1 MDKNKL
7 NNELKKIIGN
17 NTFIKALAALLMIA
31 FIWLA
36 YTTFFNSSS
45 SNKKSDLTLKGAQE
59 VTTEEAEISEQI
71 LDYEKEQKQELQDIL
86 SKMEGV
92 GEVDVKIYF
101 ESGEV
106 KVPAYNS
113 TTQTSETME
122 EDSQGGTR
130 STIQENGG
138 DTVVMHS
145 NGSTNEP
152 FIVQTYKP
160 KITGIFIVAEGASNS
175 KIRYDIQ
182 TAVSTLYNLS
192 LDKVNVYPMEK

>member
-1 MDKNKL
+1 MDKDKL
-7 NNELKKIIGN
+7 KNELKKIKN
-17 NTFIKALAALLMIA
+17 NKTFVNALVVLLMIA
-31 FIWLA
+31 FLWLA
-36 YTTFFNSSS
+36 YTTFFTSSS
-45 SNKKSDLTLKGAQE
+45 SGKVTSIPKGAKE
-59 VTTEEAEISEQI
+59 VTAEESGVNKQI
-71 LDYEKEQKQELQDIL
+71 LDYESEQRQELQEIL

-92 GEVDVKIYF
+92 GKVEVKMYF

-106 KVPAYNS
+106 RVPAYNS
-113 TTQTSETME
+113 TTQTSETRE

-130 STIQENGG
+130 ATIQENGG

-145 NGSTNEP
+145 DGNTNEP

-175 KIRYDIQ
+175 KVRYDIQ

-192 LDKVNVYPMEK
+192 LDKVNVYPMEN

>member
-1 MDKNKL
+1 MDKDKL
-7 NNELKKIIGN
+7 NNELKKITN
-17 NTFIKALAALLMIA
+17 NKTFVNALLVLLMIA
-31 FIWLA
+31 FLWLA
-36 YTTFFNSSS
+36 YTTFFSSS
-45 SNKKSDLTLKGAQE
+45 STGKAGIVPKGAQE
-59 VTTEEAEISEQI
+59 VTTDETEISKQI
-71 LDYEKEQKQELQDIL
+71 LDYETEQKKELQNIL

-92 GEVDVKIYF
+92 GEVEVNIYF

-113 TTQTSETME
+113 TTQTAETRE

-130 STIQENGG
+130 STVQETGG

-145 NGSTNEP
+145 DGNTNEP

-160 KITGIFIVAEGASNS
+160 KITGIFIVAAGASNS

-192 LDKVNVYPMEK
+192 LDKVNVYPMKN